1 MRHIIS
7 NIQYKELSGTDWTD
21 IGMVPA
27 TGSLNIDTSDSK
39 NGLIRTY
46 RLDATLQR
54 SSVPAPA
61 FLSSDLKLR
70 ITYDS
75 GDVVFIGTDEMPVRL
90 DVSGSDTLRVSC
102 SWQDAI

>member
-7 NIQYKELSGTDWTD
+7 NIQYKTLSGASWTD

-27 TGSLNIDTSDSK
+27 TGTMSIDTSDSK
-39 NGLIRTY
+39 NGMIRTY
-46 RLDATLQR
+46 KMNATIQR

-61 FLSSDLKLR
+61 FLADDLKLR
-70 ITYDS
+70 VTYDS
-75 GDVVFIGTDEMPVRL
+75 GDVVFIGSDEMPVRL
-90 DVSGSDTLRVSC
+90 DVSGSDTLRISC